1 MPDQAT
7 YEPIPPLTVPEILEI
22 WRTRIAF
29 DDPQTQIE
37 ADLRVLEYFSGPPAP
52 TIQAECNCPSCKH
65 RRGEK
70 E

>member
-1 MPDQAT
+1 MPDQPT

-29 DDPQTQIE
+29 DDPQTKIQT
-37 ADLRVLEYFSGPPAP
+37 DLRLREYFSGPPAP
-52 TIQAECNCPSCKH
+52 TIQTTCNCPSCKH